1 MYTFISQY
9 NTTDNSTN
17 DYLNE
22 HSDRHPALAAPLK
35 YSAPRLVLNYSSI
48 ISLPL
53 QFTETLDLYIDIV
66 CCYIPTHTVHTYILC
81 MCIYISI
88 SVYPS
93 IHQFFTPTCM
103 YMIVQ
108 CLYLPS
114 AFSFVVFAFSC
125 MFIYIV
131 L

>member
-81 MCIYISI
+81 MCIYIYINICLSI
-88 SVYPS
+88 Y
-93 IHQFFTPTCM
+93 TPIFYTH
-103 YMIVQ
+103 
-108 CLYLPS
+108 LYVHDS
-114 AFSFVVFAFSC
+114 S
-125 MFIYIV
+125 MFIFTFCIQ
-131 L
+131 LCCLCF